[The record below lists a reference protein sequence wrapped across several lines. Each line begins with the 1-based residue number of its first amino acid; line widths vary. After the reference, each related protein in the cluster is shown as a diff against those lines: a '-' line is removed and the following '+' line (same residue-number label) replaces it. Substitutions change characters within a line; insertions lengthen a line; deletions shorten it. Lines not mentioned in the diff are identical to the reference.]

1 MKIKHLLFAAL
12 TVSSL
17 HIYGQHPLVGTWQ
30 MISIKGT
37 GYDGKPF
44 FADTTTLREIKI
56 ITPTH
61 YMLIVHDI
69 KGDSLLFNRSHAGTV
84 RFEGNRYIEC
94 QRTASWA
101 DLKPV
106 DLPFNWKVEGDKF
119 IQSGTLT
126 RADGK
131 RATLEELIFQRV
143 KTVHA
148 YSDNPSNG
156 TWDQLSSHYTTPD
169 GKKESHTRETATR
182 FQIFSPT
189 HWFRISH
196 RNNKFE
202 NAMAGTYTME
212 GNKIYPIMEVASFPI
227 NRNDKAVFIH
237 RIEGDRLYVSGRIV
251 YENGKSMSWEDVFEK
266 VVSDPVRQPT
276 IKSTNK

>member
-1 MKIKHLLFAAL
+1 MKTKSFIVAAL
-12 TVSSL
+12 LLTSMQN
-17 HIYGQHPLVGTWQ
+17 YAQHPLVGTWE

-37 GYDGKPF
+37 GYDGKAF
-44 FADTTTLREIKI
+44 FADTSTLREIKI

-61 YMLIVHDI
+61 YMLIVHNV
-69 KGDSLLFNRSHAGTV
+69 KGDSLVFNRSHAGTV
-84 RFEGNRYIEC
+84 RLEGNQYIEC

-131 RATLEELIFQRV
+131 TATLEELIFQRV
-143 KTVHA
+143 KTMHSYPA
-148 YSDNPSNG
+148 NPSNG
-156 TWDQLSSHYTTPD
+156 TWDQLSSNYTRPD

-189 HWFRISH
+189 HWFLISH

-202 NAMAGTYTME
+202 GAMAGTYSME
-212 GNKIYPIMEVASFPI
+212 GNKIYPVMEVASFPI
-227 NRNDKAVFIH
+227 NRNNKGVWIH
-237 RIEGDRLYVSGRIV
+237 RIEGDKLYASGQVV
-251 YENGKSMSWEDVFEK
+251 YENGKTLTWDDVFQK
-266 VVSDPVRQPT
+266 VGVEV
-276 IKSTNK
+276 IK